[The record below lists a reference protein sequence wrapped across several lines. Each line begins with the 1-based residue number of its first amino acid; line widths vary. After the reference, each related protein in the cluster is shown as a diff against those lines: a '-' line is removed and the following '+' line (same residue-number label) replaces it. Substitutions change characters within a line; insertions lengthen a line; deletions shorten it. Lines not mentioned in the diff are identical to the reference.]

1 MGGGGPGRLVVGEGG
16 RKGELSNQMTD
27 LKAEGEEPAGK
38 VQRHDRQR
46 ETHVGTNV
54 NSLRLGKRPSK
65 LHTRLFMFVRK

>member
-1 MGGGGPGRLVVGEGG
+1 
-16 RKGELSNQMTD
+16 MTD

-46 ETHVGTNV
+46 ETHGGTNV